1 MCDDGYDKIT
11 NIDISYTVVK
21 QMQEFY
27 KDKYPTL
34 IYKHM
39 DCRSLQFEDGA
50 FNAVVDKGTF
60 DSILCGDGSGPSA
73 DQMLAEIHRVLAPNG
88 VYICVS
94 YGVKENRQKY
104 FTQKEF
110 DWTVFHHMVA
120 KPTISTS
127 TVVASES
134 KDDKNFHWVYVM
146 RKQAASQ

>member
-21 QMQEFY
+21 QMQELY

-60 DSILCGDGSGPSA
+60 DSLLCGDGSGPSA
-73 DQMLAEIHRVLAPNG
+73 D
-88 VYICVS
+88 
-94 YGVKENRQKY
+94 
-104 FTQKEF
+104 
-110 DWTVFHHMVA
+110 
-120 KPTISTS
+120 
-127 TVVASES
+127 
-134 KDDKNFHWVYVM
+134 
-146 RKQAASQ
+146 